1 MYTGK
6 VVGSVV
12 STVKYE
18 SLIGIK
24 LLLVQK
30 LKNGIPSQIIVAADH
45 TRQAGTDDLVYLIGS
60 KEAGLIFREGLVPAD
75 AAIVGFIDK
84 YNEEM

>member
-30 LKNGIPSQIIVAADH
+30 IKNGVSSEIIVAADH
-45 TRQAGTDDLVYLIGS
+45 TRQAGNDDLVYLIGS

-75 AAIVGFIDK
+75 AAIVGFIDE